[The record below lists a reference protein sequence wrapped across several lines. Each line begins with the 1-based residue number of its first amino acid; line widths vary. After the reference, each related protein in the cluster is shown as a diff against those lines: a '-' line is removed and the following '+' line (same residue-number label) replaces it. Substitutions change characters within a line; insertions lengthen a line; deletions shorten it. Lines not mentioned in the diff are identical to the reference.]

1 MAVHA
6 STETSVRQL
15 TNQQRE
21 IAVHLGE
28 ALTATQ
34 VSLRKQIQHLQ
45 SVQDER
51 GSQIESYFSDR
62 LTQASQDVQN
72 EVSQKLMLME
82 CNMDGT
88 ISRMM
93 EQVQKLIEDRSVK
106 KQYRRADCRDGTA
119 TNGEV
124 YRSCCGEKNGECAQT
139 RRRQARGGSLPT
151 AFHNLKHD

>member
-82 CNMDGT
+82 RNMDGT
-88 ISRMM
+88 LSRINYADYGASP
-93 EQVQKLIEDRSVK
+93 KARRRKSRREDST
-106 KQYRRADCRDGTA
+106 DGTA

-124 YRSCCGEKNGECAQT
+124 Y
-139 RRRQARGGSLPT
+139 
-151 AFHNLKHD
+151 

>member
-62 LTQASQDVQN
+62 LSQASQDVQN

-93 EQVQKLIEDRSVK
+93 EQVQKLIEDRSVISNLEEK
-106 KQYRRADCRDGTA
+106 TVPVVQLQMEKSTDHVAAKVMEYVLKIVDEKLAMVR
-119 TNGEV
+119 GETS
-124 YRSCCGEKNGECAQT
+124 YT
-139 RRRQARGGSLPT
+139 
-151 AFHNLKHD
+151 